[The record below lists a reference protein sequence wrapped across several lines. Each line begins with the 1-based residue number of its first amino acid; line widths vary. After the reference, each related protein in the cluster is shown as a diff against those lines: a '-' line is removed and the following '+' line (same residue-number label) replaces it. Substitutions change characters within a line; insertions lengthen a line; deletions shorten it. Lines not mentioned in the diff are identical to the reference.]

1 MIMGETQDTGVL
13 VAKNGVHI
21 DPVTRRFVKGGKPST
36 AIADSSQGRELANK
50 RYERK
55 RDIIAAAA
63 AAAVE
68 RDDYRAAYGDDAWI
82 AAVAEAQY
90 IKATTPDDPKSTDAA
105 RFLLSETGLAE
116 PKQPQTAPI
125 QAQNVYI
132 VQVEEYVAR
141 LLTGE
146 REPLDIINVIPDDET
161 PTDAAQGTG

>member
-1 MIMGETQDTGVL
+1 MGETQTEGQYKTL
-13 VAKNGVHI
+13 ANGAVYDMQKKRI
-21 DPVTRRFVKGGKPST
+21 VKG
-36 AIADSSQGRELANK
+36 ANWDSAKAVQMQEKSVQK
-50 RYERK
+50 K
-55 RDIIAAAA
+55 RDLIAAGAL
-63 AAAVE
+63 AAVE
-68 RDDYRAAYGDDAWI
+68 DNSLLSTLGSDAWI
-82 AAVAEAQY
+82 YEVGRVQA

-105 RFLLSETGLAE
+105 RFLLSETGLSE
-116 PKQPQTAPI
+116 PKQSQSAPI